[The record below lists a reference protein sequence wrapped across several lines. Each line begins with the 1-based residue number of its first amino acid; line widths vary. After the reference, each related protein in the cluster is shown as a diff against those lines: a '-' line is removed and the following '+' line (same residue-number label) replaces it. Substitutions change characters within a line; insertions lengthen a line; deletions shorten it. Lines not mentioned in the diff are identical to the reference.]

1 MSEKQRM
8 GGWMQT
14 YLGGQIYPLDPHP
27 SELDIQ
33 DIAHSLSMQ
42 CRFNGHTKR
51 FYSVAEHCC
60 HVSDILPEPLKLA
73 GLLHDASEAYL
84 CDLPRPI
91 KQTEGF
97 ADIYRQ
103 AESALER
110 MIAIRFG
117 FEYPYEQAIHEAD
130 EKLLWTEAIQL
141 MSPLHPDWPVGEQI
155 AGLMLSCWSPNQAEN
170 HFYARYLLLTEGAN
184 K

>member
-1 MSEKQRM
+1 MSEQQRM

-60 HVSDILPEPLKLA
+60 HVADILPEPLKLA

-91 KQTEGF
+91 KQTKGF
-97 ADIYRQ
+97 ADVYRQ
-103 AESALER
+103 AESVLER
-110 MIAIRFG
+110 LIAVRFG
-117 FEYPYEQAIHEAD
+117 FEYPYEQAIRDAD

-141 MSPLHPDWPVGEQI
+141 MSPLHPDWLVGDPVQGLALECWIPSQARDCFLWRYFSIIEQQ
-155 AGLMLSCWSPNQAEN
+155 N
-170 HFYARYLLLTEGAN
+170 
-184 K
+184 